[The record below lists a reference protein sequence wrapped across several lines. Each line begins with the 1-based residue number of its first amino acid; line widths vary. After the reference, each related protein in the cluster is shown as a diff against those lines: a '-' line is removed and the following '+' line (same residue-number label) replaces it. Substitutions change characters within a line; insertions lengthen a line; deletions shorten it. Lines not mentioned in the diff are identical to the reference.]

1 MNNYQYDKPLREHYV
16 YPAAALTSAAVVGRF
31 IGPAGKVG
39 RVVNVSHIV
48 TTDTDAAAVVTVD
61 TNAGL
66 ASPVVHTVP
75 NAPGQYTGGAIARD
89 DATLLAQTELPADTV
104 VEVQADG
111 GPTAT
116 GEADLHVTVE
126 WY

>member
-1 MNNYQYDKPLREHYV
+1 MNNYQYDKPLRETYQ

-31 IGPAGKVG
+31 IGPEGRKG
-39 RVVNVSHIV
+39 RVVNVSHVV
-48 TTDTDAAAVVTVD
+48 TTDTDDAAVVTVD

-66 ASPVVHTVP
+66 AVPVTADVA
-75 NAPGQYTGGAIARD
+75 NAPGQYTGGSTVKAD
-89 DATLLAQTELPADTV
+89 VVGQTELPADTV

-111 GPTAT
+111 VPTA
-116 GEADLHVTVE
+116 GAADLTVTVE